1 MFLEVNEN
9 KMRVSSNHLGGLA
22 PQLKRYRSQPTK
34 PLDLTLKPSETLP
47 SHIATLE
54 YFNRKNLHSVETE
67 VHNPL
72 PSRDTINEET
82 ALIEWNTKPWHY
94 GVTLA
99 HFSYADEP
107 ASHGSR
113 LLPPSTK
120 APEKL
125 SETDQKTPST
135 DDTLQ
140 TKVVEEDRDIP
151 SSEGRSKEEI
161 VASATKRSFG
171 MAVRDVKF
179 ATTPKLICKV
189 LQANQVMF
197 FQDDFAEAAM
207 EMERKSR
214 GA

>member
-72 PSRDTINEET
+72 PSQDTINEET
-82 ALIEWNTKPWHY
+82 GLLEWNTKPWQY

-107 ASHGSR
+107 TPVVSQPSTQTAIKSTETNQT
-113 LLPPSTK
+113 LPPS
-120 APEKL
+120 
-125 SETDQKTPST
+125 
-135 DDTLQ
+135 DDTTTQ
-140 TKVVEEDRDIP
+140 TETVEENRVV
-151 SSEGRSKEEI
+151 SEGKTKEDI
-161 VASATKRSFG
+161 VASAAKRSFG

-214 GA
+214 VE

>member
-22 PQLKRYRSQPTK
+22 PQLKRYRSQPSK

-72 PSRDTINEET
+72 PSQDTINEET
-82 ALIEWNTKPWHY
+82 GLIEWNTKPWHY

-107 ASHGSR
+107 TSDDSR
-113 LLPPSTK
+113 LQPSTK
-120 APEKL
+120 IHEKS
-125 SETDQKTPST
+125 SETDQTTPSADGT
-135 DDTLQ
+135 ALQ
-140 TKVVEEDRDIP
+140 TKTVEEDGDT
-151 SSEGRSKEEI
+151 SHSEGRSKEEI

-197 FQDDFAEAAM
+197 FQDEFAEAAM
-207 EMERKSR
+207 EMERK
-214 GA
+214 AQYD

>member
-72 PSRDTINEET
+72 PSQDTINEET
-82 ALIEWNTKPWHY
+82 GLLEWNTKPWQY

-107 ASHGSR
+107 TPDVAQPPTQTAIKSTETDQT
-113 LLPPSTK
+113 LPPS
-120 APEKL
+120 
-125 SETDQKTPST
+125 
-135 DDTLQ
+135 DDTTTQ
-140 TKVVEEDRDIP
+140 TETVEENMAF
-151 SSEGRSKEEI
+151 SEGKSKEDI
-161 VASATKRSFG
+161 VGNVASAAKRSFG

-214 GA
+214 VE

>member
-72 PSRDTINEET
+72 PSQDTINEET
-82 ALIEWNTKPWHY
+82 GLLQWNTKPWQY

-107 ASHGSR
+107 TPDVAQ
-113 LLPPSTK
+113 PSTQTAIK
-120 APEKL
+120 
-125 SETDQKTPST
+125 STETDQTLPPG
-135 DDTLQ
+135 DDTTTQ
-140 TKVVEEDRDIP
+140 TETVEENRAV
-151 SSEGRSKEEI
+151 SEGKSKEDI
-161 VASATKRSFG
+161 VASAAKRSFG

-214 GA
+214 VE